1 MTMETLHD
9 APVDDPTLWQRPEH
23 LSSRLGVT
31 VRTLRKWVSR
41 GRAERTRNF
50 RGQVYYRLLE
60 PIGPVGSGLVP
71 ERAVVVR
78 STGDGGV
85 EALAVQIATAQS
97 TAAELRAR
105 VEAVTADTQRVREE
119 NALLRREL
127 EYQRELTAMPW
138 WARRRRRDLT
148 LPMVPLE
155 GESGS

>member
-41 GRAERTRNF
+41 GRAERTRSY

-60 PIGPVGSGLVP
+60 AMGPVPSGPVP
-71 ERAVVVR
+71 DR
-78 STGDGGV
+78 SGPARPVNDGGV
-85 EALAVQIATAQS
+85 EALAAQIATAQS
-97 TAAELRAR
+97 AAAELRAQ
-105 VEAVTADTQRVREE
+105 VQAVTADTHRVREE
-119 NALLRREL
+119 NAMLRREL
-127 EYQRELTAMPW
+127 EYQRELAAMPW
-138 WARRRRRDLT
+138 WARRRRRELT

-155 GESGS
+155 GEAGS